1 MKYLL
6 NGVAIAAALAI
17 AAPVWAQKAPMTP
30 HPSAPHAATHA
41 VKPMKKKHHAAALH
55 HRPVRHHMAQRH
67 HMGRSHATAAGNRMT
82 EQLNREELARI
93 QAGGAGAAPPPHMH

>member
-17 AAPVWAQKAPMTP
+17 AAPVWAQKPPTP
-30 HPSAPHAATHA
+30 PHAGAPHAATHA
-41 VKPMKKKHHAAALH
+41 AKPMKKHHAAARH
-55 HRPVRHHMAQRH
+55 HRPVRHHMAQGH
-67 HMGRSHATAAGNRMT
+67 HKGRSHATAAGNRMT

-93 QAGGAGAAPPPHMH
+93 QAGGAGAPPPPHK